1 MVFSRSSFAREGVT
15 YRQASKK
22 MEASNTTENDTK
34 MRESSSFP
42 SSTAEAHLEE
52 EARMSDSLSSVPT
65 DDEKTKEEDDDAVE
79 GTPEERMTIAL
90 SCKDAG
96 NDVFKSGDIAAA
108 KAKYTEGLKQLKDLD
123 FGDAKR
129 LRVALNSNVAMCCIK
144 AEDWSEAIAAAN
156 AVLEEEPENVK
167 ALYRRGVARSA
178 FGFYGE
184 AKADLLQVARLDP
197 KNADA
202 RKELEKVKERIAK
215 HNAEKKKAFS
225 GLFDRA
231 AGMYADR
238 EEQMRQK
245 RLQAA
250 EEEKKQRAT
259 WEKEMEER
267 REKGEEEISFDA
279 WKDEH
284 RKAEEKKDKQRRER
298 NNSPASS
305 PSTTGRTSKASG
317 GVECLELDEEDQ
329 KIIDETKKM
338 GYCYFR
344 RDLTEEE
351 KKLNAQHRPTRIEPE
366 DASAAAGTAGG
377 RSTVASNAEN
387 ASTGAKQSGVSS
399 WNSAGTTYEEKDV
412 SEWAKKR
419 FEERLKEAKVVRGS
433 DIDSLLQ
440 NPEQLVNTL
449 QGSSKGGES
458 ADPLASLQKLMGQF
472 MHTEIKCKEVTGLTG
487 DAQVVVMRGTK
498 RFLFEFACT
507 VVFEVS
513 GELTLPDNGLVPTA
527 GEKDDTKFCYKGEI
541 SLPEVSSA
549 DGKGEAWLTG
559 SRIKMKQKV
568 DPRNQAIVDECID
581 AFKKQLVHQIHQFL
595 ADFSKTA

>member
-1 MVFSRSSFAREGVT
+1 
-15 YRQASKK
+15 
-22 MEASNTTENDTK
+22 MEANTSENSK
-34 MRESSSFP
+34 LSESP
-42 SSTAEAHLEE
+42 VANAEESRVEDA
-52 EARMSDSLSSVPT
+52 AMSDSLSSVQT
-65 DDEKTKEEDDDAVE
+65 DDEKAKDEDEETVD
-79 GTPEERMTIAL
+79 GTPEERMTLAL

-96 NDVFKSGDIAAA
+96 NDVFKSGDVSAA

-123 FGDAKR
+123 FPDAKR

-144 AEDWSEAIAAAN
+144 TQEWSAAIAAAN
-156 AVLEEEPENVK
+156 AVLQEEPENVK

-178 FGFYGE
+178 FGFYAE

-245 RLQAA
+245 RLQEE
-250 EEEKKQRAT
+250 EEEKRRQEM

-267 REKGEEEISFDA
+267 REKGEEEISFAD
-279 WKDEH
+279 WKEER
-284 RKAEEKKDKQRRER
+284 RKVEEEKKDKQRREQTS
-298 NNSPASS
+298 SPSSS
-305 PSTTGRTSKASG
+305 PSTTASSGRTSKKTG
-317 GVECLELDEEDQ
+317 GVESLELDEEDE
-329 KIIDETKKM
+329 KIINETKKM

-351 KKLNAQHRPTRIEPE
+351 KKLNAQHRPTRIEPAANAASSG
-366 DASAAAGTAGG
+366 ASAG
-377 RSTVASNAEN
+377 SSPVASNAEN
-387 ASTGAKQSGVSS
+387 SAGGAAKQSGVSS

-419 FEERLKEAKVVRGS
+419 FEARLKEAKVLRGN

-440 NPEQLVNTL
+440 NPEHLVNTL
-449 QGSSKGGES
+449 QGSAKGGDS

-472 MHTEIKCKEVTGLTG
+472 MQTEIKCKEVTGLTG

-513 GELTLPDNGLVPTA
+513 GELSLPDSGLVPTA
-527 GEKDDTKFCYKGEI
+527 GDKDGTKFSYKGEI
-541 SLPEVSSA
+541 TLPEVSSA

-568 DPRNQAIVDECID
+568 DPRNQPIVDECIE

-595 ADFSKTA
+595 SDFSKIA

>member
-1 MVFSRSSFAREGVT
+1 
-15 YRQASKK
+15 
-22 MEASNTTENDTK
+22 MEANASENSK
-34 MRESSSFP
+34 LSESP
-42 SSTAEAHLEE
+42 VANAEESRVEDA
-52 EARMSDSLSSVPT
+52 AMSDSLSSVQT
-65 DDEKTKEEDDDAVE
+65 DDEKAKDEDEETVD
-79 GTPEERMTIAL
+79 GTPEERMTLAL

-96 NDVFKSGDIAAA
+96 NDVFKSGDVSAA

-123 FGDAKR
+123 FPDAKR

-144 AEDWSEAIAAAN
+144 TQEWSAAIAAAN
-156 AVLEEEPENVK
+156 AVLQEEPENVK

-178 FGFYGE
+178 FGFYAE

-245 RLQAA
+245 RLQEE
-250 EEEKKQRAT
+250 EEEKRRQEM

-267 REKGEEEISFDA
+267 REKGEEEISFAD
-279 WKDEH
+279 WKEER
-284 RKAEEKKDKQRRER
+284 RKVEEEKKDKQRREQTS
-298 NNSPASS
+298 SPSSS
-305 PSTTGRTSKASG
+305 PSTTASSGRTSKKTG
-317 GVECLELDEEDQ
+317 GVESLELDEEDE
-329 KIIDETKKM
+329 KIINETKKM

-351 KKLNAQHRPTRIEPE
+351 KKLNAQHRPTRIEPAANAATSG
-366 DASAAAGTAGG
+366 ASAG
-377 RSTVASNAEN
+377 SSPVASNAEN
-387 ASTGAKQSGVSS
+387 SAGGAAKQSGVSS

-419 FEERLKEAKVVRGS
+419 FEARLKEAKVLRGN

-440 NPEQLVNTL
+440 NPEHLVNTL
-449 QGSSKGGES
+449 QGSAKGGDS

-472 MHTEIKCKEVTGLTG
+472 MQTEIKCKEVTGLTG

-513 GELTLPDNGLVPTA
+513 GELSLPDSGLVPTA
-527 GEKDDTKFCYKGEI
+527 GDKDGTKFSYKGEI
-541 SLPEVSSA
+541 TLPEVSSA

-568 DPRNQAIVDECID
+568 DPRNQPIVDECIE

-595 ADFSKTA
+595 SDFSKIA

>member
-1 MVFSRSSFAREGVT
+1 
-15 YRQASKK
+15 
-22 MEASNTTENDTK
+22 
-34 MRESSSFP
+34 
-42 SSTAEAHLEE
+42 
-52 EARMSDSLSSVPT
+52 
-65 DDEKTKEEDDDAVE
+65 
-79 GTPEERMTIAL
+79 
-90 SCKDAG
+90 
-96 NDVFKSGDIAAA
+96 
-108 KAKYTEGLKQLKDLD
+108 
-123 FGDAKR
+123 
-129 LRVALNSNVAMCCIK
+129 
-144 AEDWSEAIAAAN
+144 
-156 AVLEEEPENVK
+156 

-178 FGFYGE
+178 FGFYAE

-245 RLQAA
+245 RLQEE
-250 EEEKKQRAT
+250 EEEKRRQEM

-267 REKGEEEISFDA
+267 REKGEEEISFAD
-279 WKDEH
+279 WKEER
-284 RKAEEKKDKQRRER
+284 RKVEEEKKDKQRREQTS
-298 NNSPASS
+298 SPSSS
-305 PSTTGRTSKASG
+305 PSTTASSGRTSKKTG
-317 GVECLELDEEDQ
+317 GVESLELDEEDE
-329 KIIDETKKM
+329 KIINETKKM

-351 KKLNAQHRPTRIEPE
+351 KKLNAQHRPTRIEPAANAATSG
-366 DASAAAGTAGG
+366 ASAG
-377 RSTVASNAEN
+377 SSPVASNAEN
-387 ASTGAKQSGVSS
+387 SAGGAAKQSGVSS

-419 FEERLKEAKVVRGS
+419 FEARLKEAKVLRGN

-440 NPEQLVNTL
+440 NPEHLVNTL
-449 QGSSKGGES
+449 QGSAKGGDS

-472 MHTEIKCKEVTGLTG
+472 MQTEIKCKEVAGLTG

-513 GELTLPDNGLVPTA
+513 GELSLPDSGLVPTA
-527 GEKDDTKFCYKGEI
+527 GDKDGTKFSYKGEI
-541 SLPEVSSA
+541 TLPEVSSA

-568 DPRNQAIVDECID
+568 DPRNQPIVDECIE

-595 ADFSKTA
+595 SDFSKIA

>member
-1 MVFSRSSFAREGVT
+1 
-15 YRQASKK
+15 
-22 MEASNTTENDTK
+22 MEANAAENSK
-34 MRESSSFP
+34 LSESP
-42 SSTAEAHLEE
+42 VANAEESRVEDA
-52 EARMSDSLSSVPT
+52 AMSDSLSSVQT
-65 DDEKTKEEDDDAVE
+65 DDEKAKDEDEETVD
-79 GTPEERMTIAL
+79 GTPEERMTVAL

-96 NDVFKSGDIAAA
+96 NDVFKSGDISAA

-123 FGDAKR
+123 FPDAKR

-144 AEDWSEAIAAAN
+144 TQEWSAAIAAAN
-156 AVLEEEPENVK
+156 AVLQEEPENVK

-178 FGFYGE
+178 FGFYAE

-202 RKELEKVKERIAK
+202 RKELEKVKERIVK

-245 RLQAA
+245 RLQEE
-250 EEEKKQRAT
+250 EEEKTRQAM

-267 REKGEEEISFDA
+267 REKGEEEISFAD
-279 WKDEH
+279 WKEER
-284 RKAEEKKDKQRRER
+284 RKVEEEKKDKQRREQSS
-298 NNSPASS
+298 SPSSS
-305 PSTTGRTSKASG
+305 PSTTASSGRTSKKTG
-317 GVECLELDEEDQ
+317 GVESLELDEEDE
-329 KIIDETKKM
+329 KIINETKKM

-351 KKLNAQHRPTRIEPE
+351 KKLNAQHRPTRIEPAANAATSG
-366 DASAAAGTAGG
+366 ASAG
-377 RSTVASNAEN
+377 SCPVASNAEN
-387 ASTGAKQSGVSS
+387 STGGAAKQSGVSS

-419 FEERLKEAKVVRGS
+419 FEARLKEAKVLRGN

-440 NPEQLVNTL
+440 NPEHLVNTL
-449 QGSSKGGES
+449 QGSAKGGDS

-472 MHTEIKCKEVTGLTG
+472 MQTEIKCKEVTGLTG

-513 GELTLPDNGLVPTA
+513 GELSLPDSGLLPTA
-527 GEKDDTKFCYKGEI
+527 GDKDDTKFSYKGEI
-541 SLPEVSSA
+541 TLPEVSSA

-568 DPRNQAIVDECID
+568 DPRNQPIVDECIE

-595 ADFSKTA
+595 ADFSTIA

>member
-1 MVFSRSSFAREGVT
+1 
-15 YRQASKK
+15 
-22 MEASNTTENDTK
+22 MEANASENSK
-34 MRESSSFP
+34 LSESP
-42 SSTAEAHLEE
+42 VANAEENRVEDA
-52 EARMSDSLSSVPT
+52 AMSDSLSSVQT
-65 DDEKTKEEDDDAVE
+65 DDEKAKDEDEETVD
-79 GTPEERMTIAL
+79 GTPEERMTLAL

-96 NDVFKSGDIAAA
+96 NDVFKSGDVSAA

-123 FGDAKR
+123 FPDAKR

-144 AEDWSEAIAAAN
+144 TQEWSAAIAAAN
-156 AVLEEEPENVK
+156 AVLQEEPENVK

-178 FGFYGE
+178 FGFYAE

-245 RLQAA
+245 RLQEE
-250 EEEKKQRAT
+250 EEEKRRQEM

-267 REKGEEEISFDA
+267 REKGEEEISFAD
-279 WKDEH
+279 WKEER
-284 RKAEEKKDKQRRER
+284 RKVEEEKKDKQRREQTS
-298 NNSPASS
+298 SPSSS
-305 PSTTGRTSKASG
+305 PSTTASSGRTSKKTG
-317 GVECLELDEEDQ
+317 GVESLELDEEDE
-329 KIIDETKKM
+329 KIINETKKM

-351 KKLNAQHRPTRIEPE
+351 KKLNAQHRPTRIEPAANAATSG
-366 DASAAAGTAGG
+366 ASAG
-377 RSTVASNAEN
+377 SSPVASNAEN
-387 ASTGAKQSGVSS
+387 SAGGAAKQSGVSS

-419 FEERLKEAKVVRGS
+419 FEARLKEAKVLRGN

-440 NPEQLVNTL
+440 NPEHLVNTL
-449 QGSSKGGES
+449 QGSAKGGDS

-472 MHTEIKCKEVTGLTG
+472 MQTEIKCKEVTGLTG

-513 GELTLPDNGLVPTA
+513 GELSLPDSGLVPTA
-527 GEKDDTKFCYKGEI
+527 GDKDGTKFSYKGEI
-541 SLPEVSSA
+541 TLPEVSSA

-568 DPRNQAIVDECID
+568 DPRNQPIVDECIE

-595 ADFSKTA
+595 SDFSKIA

>member
-1 MVFSRSSFAREGVT
+1 
-15 YRQASKK
+15 
-22 MEASNTTENDTK
+22 MEANTSENSK
-34 MRESSSFP
+34 LSESP
-42 SSTAEAHLEE
+42 VANAEESRVEDA
-52 EARMSDSLSSVPT
+52 AMSDSLSSVQT
-65 DDEKTKEEDDDAVE
+65 DDEKAKDEDEETVD
-79 GTPEERMTIAL
+79 GTPEERMTLAL

-96 NDVFKSGDIAAA
+96 NDVFKSGDVSAA

-123 FGDAKR
+123 FPDAKR

-144 AEDWSEAIAAAN
+144 TQEWSAAIAAAN
-156 AVLEEEPENVK
+156 AVLQEEPENVK

-178 FGFYGE
+178 FGFYAE

-245 RLQAA
+245 RLQEE
-250 EEEKKQRAT
+250 EEEKRRQEM

-267 REKGEEEISFDA
+267 REKGEEEISFAD
-279 WKDEH
+279 WKEER
-284 RKAEEKKDKQRRER
+284 RKVEEEKKDKQRREQTS
-298 NNSPASS
+298 SPSSS
-305 PSTTGRTSKASG
+305 PSTTASSGRTSKKTG
-317 GVECLELDEEDQ
+317 GVESLELDEEDE
-329 KIIDETKKM
+329 KIINETKKM

-351 KKLNAQHRPTRIEPE
+351 KKLNAQHRPTRIEPAANAATSG
-366 DASAAAGTAGG
+366 ASAG
-377 RSTVASNAEN
+377 SSPVASNAEN
-387 ASTGAKQSGVSS
+387 SAGGAAKQSGVSS

-419 FEERLKEAKVVRGS
+419 FEARLKEAKVLRGN

-440 NPEQLVNTL
+440 NPEHLVNTL
-449 QGSSKGGES
+449 QGSAKGGDS

-472 MHTEIKCKEVTGLTG
+472 MQTEIKCKEVTGLTG

-513 GELTLPDNGLVPTA
+513 GELSLPDSGLVPTA
-527 GEKDDTKFCYKGEI
+527 GDKDGTKFSYKGEI
-541 SLPEVSSA
+541 TLPEVSSA

-568 DPRNQAIVDECID
+568 DPRNQPIVDECIE

-595 ADFSKTA
+595 SDFSKIA